1 MSRRLSRTWRALTA
15 ALALAVAALI
25 LPCAALGESDALL
38 LWEGTTAPY
47 TEQSPEQAQPSLAA
61 YETEGA
67 KIAVVICPGGGYFI
81 KASREGSSVARRMR
95 KGGISAFV
103 LDYRI
108 EPCHCM
114 APMTDAQRAIRLVR
128 SLGYDYVGIMGF
140 SAGGHLAATAAT
152 HWDAG
157 DPDADDPLE
166 RLSCRPDF
174 FVVCYA
180 LTSFARYPQ
189 QGSVGHLLG
198 EEAENPELLHFF
210 STEEHVNADTPPCFI
225 WHCTGDTKVSPGH
238 SLVLAQALTD
248 AGVPYE
254 LHIYPGG
261 KHGIGLARRYP
272 IAKEWPEECLRFI
285 KQVCG
290 E

>member
-1 MSRRLSRTWRALTA
+1 MSGRRLGALRLLA
-15 ALALAVAALI
+15 ALALLAVAALGG
-25 LPCAALGESDALL
+25 PGAALGEEVALP

-47 TEQSPEQAQPSLAA
+47 TEQSPEQAQPSLTA
-61 YETEGA
+61 YEADGTN
-67 KIAVVICPGGGYFI
+67 IALVICPGGGYYM
-81 KASREGSSVARRMR
+81 KSRGEGKPVARRMC

-108 EPCHCM
+108 EPCHYL
-114 APMTDAQRAIRLVR
+114 APLTDAQRAIRLLR
-128 SLGYDYVGIMGF
+128 GMGYEYVGIMGF
-140 SAGGHLAATAAT
+140 SAGGHLAVTAAT

-157 DPDADDPLE
+157 DPDAADPLE

-174 FVVCYA
+174 FVASYA
-180 LTSFARYPQ
+180 VTSFAQYPQ

-198 EEAENPELLHFF
+198 EAAEDPELLRFF
-210 STEEHVNADTPPCFI
+210 SAEEHVDADTPPGFI
-225 WHCTGDTKVSPGH
+225 WHCSADPVVSPGH

-261 KHGIGLARRYP
+261 KHGVALAQDYP
-272 IAKEWPEECLRFI
+272 IVKNWPKECLRFI
-285 KQVCG
+285 DQICG
-290 E
+290 G